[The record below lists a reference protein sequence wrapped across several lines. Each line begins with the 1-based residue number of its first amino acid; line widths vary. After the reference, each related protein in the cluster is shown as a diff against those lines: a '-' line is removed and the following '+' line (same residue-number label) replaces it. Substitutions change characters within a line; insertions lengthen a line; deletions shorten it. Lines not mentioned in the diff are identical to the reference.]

1 MLGCA
6 ERVAFVQFPADSGAQ
21 DRGMTDRPDVFTHV
35 HQGIRRA
42 LFDASTAL
50 ARAEGDP
57 SAQRD
62 ALGLVEDAL
71 LFVTRHGENEDA
83 LLLPLLDARAPEIS
97 ARMRSAHQR
106 IEGELATIRELH
118 ARRASDLYLRLSLF
132 IAHYLEHMAEEE
144 LELEAHIRAVVSDA
158 ELMAGGKQAVAR
170 VDPAERMRMLRLMIP
185 ALPIAAA
192 RSMFERMPPDVAQ
205 KLASVDDRF

>member
-1 MLGCA
+1 
-6 ERVAFVQFPADSGAQ
+6 
-21 DRGMTDRPDVFTHV
+21 MTDRPDVFTHV

-57 SAQRD
+57 AAQRD

-118 ARRASDLYLRLSLF
+118 ARGASDLYLRLSLF

-158 ELMAGGKQAVAR
+158 ELIAGGKQAVAR
-170 VDPAERMRMLRLMIP
+170 VDPAERMRMLSLMIP

-205 KLASVDDRF
+205 KLASVDDRFPRGHTP